1 MRSAPD
7 PFRVRGTRRAVHVSV
22 AAAQRS
28 VLDRVVAVAVELVAV
43 RRVVETGLEL
53 VLVGGT
59 AGVIAVVGFILA
71 AVGVMG
77 FGIPF
82 IAAIV
87 AVVCGLIF
95 RRTVSR

>member
-1 MRSAPD
+1 M
-7 PFRVRGTRRAVHVSV
+7 
-22 AAAQRS
+22 
-28 VLDRVVAVAVELVAV
+28 
-43 RRVVETGLEL
+43 
-53 VLVGGT
+53 

-87 AVVCGLIF
+87 AVVCGCF
-95 RRTVSR
+95 RRTVS

>member
-1 MRSAPD
+1 MGLSPSSGGPPSR
-7 PFRVRGTRRAVHVSV
+7 RCRERRAYQL
-22 AAAQRS
+22 A
-28 VLDRVVAVAVELVAV
+28 L
-43 RRVVETGLEL
+43 G
-53 VLVGGT
+53 GGT

-87 AVVCGLIF
+87 AIVCGLLF
-95 RRTVSR
+95 RRTVS

>member
-1 MRSAPD
+1 MSTVGLVGLSPSSGGPPSRRS
-7 PFRVRGTRRAVHVSV
+7 RERRAY
-22 AAAQRS
+22 Q
-28 VLDRVVAVAVELVAV
+28 
-43 RRVVETGLEL
+43 L
-53 VLVGGT
+53 VLVGST
-59 AGVIAVVGFILA
+59 AGVIAVVGLILA

-95 RRTVSR
+95 RRTVAR

>member
-1 MRSAPD
+1 MGLSPSSGGPPSRRS
-7 PFRVRGTRRAVHVSV
+7 RERRAY
-22 AAAQRS
+22 Q
-28 VLDRVVAVAVELVAV
+28 
-43 RRVVETGLEL
+43 L
-53 VLVGGT
+53 VLVGSA

-87 AVVCGLIF
+87 AVICGLIF
-95 RRTVSR
+95 RRTVAR

>member
-1 MRSAPD
+1 MGLSPSSGGPPSRRS
-7 PFRVRGTRRAVHVSV
+7 RERRAY
-22 AAAQRS
+22 Q
-28 VLDRVVAVAVELVAV
+28 
-43 RRVVETGLEL
+43 L

-59 AGVIAVVGFILA
+59 AGVVAVVGFILA

-87 AVVCGLIF
+87 AVVCALLF
-95 RRTVSR
+95 RRTVAR